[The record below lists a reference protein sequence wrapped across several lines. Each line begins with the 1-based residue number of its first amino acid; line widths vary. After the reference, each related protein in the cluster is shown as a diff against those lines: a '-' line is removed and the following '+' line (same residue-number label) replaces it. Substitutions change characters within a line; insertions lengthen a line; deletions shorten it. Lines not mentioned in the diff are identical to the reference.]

1 MAKIRVYTAEEANL
15 ELPKV
20 RRIVGQIV
28 ELSTLLPELED
39 QARIAEYDSKRPN
52 GSTTDRELHQRTVEA
67 LSGAEHEHLKAI
79 AELNAMGIQLKDPLT
94 GLIDFPAYRDGELVE
109 LCWKLGED
117 RVAHWHRIGEGYAG
131 RKTL

>member
-1 MAKIRVYTAEEANL
+1 VAKIRVYTVEEANR

-28 ELSTLLPELED
+28 ELTTLLPELED
-39 QARIAEYDSKRPN
+39 QARIAEYDSKRPTGN
-52 GSTTDRELHQRTVEA
+52 SQDRERMQLTIDA

-94 GLIDFPAYRDGELVE
+94 GLVDFPCFRDGELVE
-109 LCWKLGED
+109 LCWRLGEE
-117 RVAHWHRIGEGYAG
+117 RVAHWHRIDEGYVG
-131 RKTL
+131 RKPL

>member
-1 MAKIRVYTAEEANL
+1 MAKIRVYTAEEANR

-52 GSTTDRELHQRTVEA
+52 GGSSDRELRQRTVEA

-94 GLIDFPAYRDGELVE
+94 GLVDFPAYRDGELVE

-117 RVAHWHRIGEGYAG
+117 RVAHWHRIGEGYVG
-131 RKTL
+131 RKPL